1 MLYIVLSVIA
11 VAGLTT
17 ISILLLEEGMERSVL
32 LEVRHIVFS
41 SGMGESDLT
50 ILCELEDGRFA
61 LVLHGSRNGNVKYKG
76 RSIARQRAVLD
87 LMYMSLLPMEA
98 TVVLVCCYCGVVRTL
113 QVADV
118 RVVPVLPVKTKIF
131 TNSIKSIAKRRLIS
145 VRSH

>member
-1 MLYIVLSVIA
+1 MLYIGLSVIA
-11 VAGLTT
+11 VAGLT
-17 ISILLLEEGMERSVL
+17 ISILLLTRKKSSVL
-32 LEVRHIVFS
+32 LEVRHVVFS

-61 LVLHGSRNGNVKYKG
+61 LVLHGSRNGKVKYKG

-87 LMYMSLLPMEA
+87 LVYMSLLPVEA
-98 TVVLVCCYCGVVRTL
+98 TVVLVCCYCGVVKT
-113 QVADV
+113 QKVADV

-131 TNSIKSIAKRRLIS
+131 TNSIKTISSRRLIN